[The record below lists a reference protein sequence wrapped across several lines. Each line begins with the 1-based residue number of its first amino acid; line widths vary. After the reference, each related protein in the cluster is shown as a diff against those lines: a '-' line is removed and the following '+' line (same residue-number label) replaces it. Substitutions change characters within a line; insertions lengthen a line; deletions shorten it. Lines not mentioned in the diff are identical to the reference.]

1 MNAKYEALLKEL
13 NPHLQNHPS
22 YMPHIGDGYDAVPI
36 KIMIVA
42 ESHYLPKYLDDKI
55 TVEDWYDNPQS
66 VYIKFENSYD
76 KGWINTQGVINHYRK
91 EQKNGA
97 LVLFANLE
105 KAYAEAYPGKLL
117 FDECIFLNYFQRPA
131 ERRGESIRI
140 SKRDS
145 EVALQ
150 NLLTLIDVAK
160 PNKIIF
166 VSSKA
171 HKDFQAAS
179 LDKGIAKDDLP
190 YVGTV
195 PHAGAS
201 VWWNKASK
209 KFALKGGKPVTGRQK
224 FIRIVTPKNV
234 LSTPIL

>member
-1 MNAKYEALLKEL
+1 MLTTYDEALKAV
-13 NPHLQNHPS
+13 NTHLQIHPS
-22 YMPHIGDGYDAVPI
+22 YMPHIGDGYDTAPI

-42 ESHYLPKYLDDKI
+42 ESHYLPNYLDDKI
-55 TVEDWYDNPQS
+55 TVEDWYDNPES
-66 VYIKFENSYD
+66 VYARMKGDD
-76 KGWINTQGVINHYRK
+76 KGWIDTKGVIKHYRK

-105 KAYAEAYPGKLL
+105 KAYAEACSGKLL

-131 ERRGESIRI
+131 ERQGESIRI

-150 NLLTLIDVAK
+150 NLLTLIDVTK
-160 PNKIIF
+160 PNKIVF

-171 HKDFQAAS
+171 HKDFQAACF
-179 LDKGIAKDDLP
+179 DKGIAKDDLP

-224 FIRIVTPKNV
+224 FIRIVTPKTV
-234 LSTPIL
+234 LPTQVI

>member
-1 MNAKYEALLKEL
+1 MSANYEDLLKEA
-13 NPHLQNHPS
+13 NSHLRNHPS
-22 YMPHIGDGYDAVPI
+22 YMPHIGEGYDAVPI
-36 KIMIVA
+36 RIMIIA
-42 ESHYLPKYLDDKI
+42 ESHYLPNHLDDKI
-55 TVEDWYDNPQS
+55 TVEDWYDNSQS
-66 VYIKFENSYD
+66 VYDNLIKND
-76 KGWINTQGVINHYRK
+76 KGWIDTKGVIKHYRK
-91 EQKNGA
+91 QQKTGA
-97 LVLFANLE
+97 MVLFANLE
-105 KAYAEAYPGKLL
+105 KAYAEACPGKLL

-131 ERRGESIRI
+131 ERQGESIRI

-171 HKDFQAAS
+171 HKDFQAACF
-179 LDKGIAKDDLP
+179 DKGIAKDDLP

-209 KFALKGGKPVTGRQK
+209 KFALKGGEPVTGRQK

-234 LSTPIL
+234 LSTPII